1 MRILKLKNSVF
12 SPRKILLNK
21 NGSLQRA
28 NLENQLKNY
37 EKSPD
42 EDEKLSNCNSIKNE
56 LVIIQVQIMEG
67 VRFRIK

>member
-12 SPRKILLNK
+12 SIRKILLNK

-28 NLENQLKNY
+28 NLENQLKNH

-42 EDEKLSNCNSIKNE
+42 EDEEWSNCNSIRNE
-56 LVIIQVQIMEG
+56 LVII
-67 VRFRIK
+67 

>member
-12 SPRKILLNK
+12 SIRKILLNK

-28 NLENQLKNY
+28 NLENQLKNH

-42 EDEKLSNCNSIKNE
+42 EDEELSNCNSIRNE
-56 LVIIQVQIMEG
+56 LVIIQVQTTEG
-67 VRFRIK
+67 ARFRSK

>member
-12 SPRKILLNK
+12 SIRKILLNK

-56 LVIIQVQIMEG
+56 LVII
-67 VRFRIK
+67 

>member
-12 SPRKILLNK
+12 SIRKILLNK

-28 NLENQLKNY
+28 NLENQLKNH

-42 EDEKLSNCNSIKNE
+42 EDEESTNCNSIRNE
-56 LVIIQVQIMEG
+56 LVII
-67 VRFRIK
+67 